1 MNGSGAASAASP
13 GPASAPGGRIAAL
26 DGLRGVAVLLVVAL
40 HCYAAVPGPTG
51 LWLHDALQ
59 RLGSLFFCGVDL
71 FFVLSGFFIGGILL
85 EHRASPRL
93 LPVFYLRRAAR
104 ILPVYALLLLS
115 FYLCRQIPLLTAPH
129 GGAYFTSTVPE
140 WSYFAFLQNIFMA
153 AHRDPGAFWLG
164 PTWSLA
170 VEEQFYLLVPLLVI
184 RTTPGQLARLCAGGL
199 FLGAALRVALVLSG
213 RDGQP
218 AVFLLPTHA
227 DGLLCGL
234 LCALAVSD
242 PRFPAAMAA
251 VRRRLR
257 WALVAALA
265 GFAVLAWH
273 RFTPAS
279 PAILL
284 FGYPALSAAFA
295 ATVLYV
301 IAFPDSRLARALSV
315 RALVA
320 AGLGSYFIYL
330 FHAPVWFTVH
340 AFLRGGPPLHFD
352 AAGAAATGLALLA
365 TFGLAWVSW
374 RWLESPILAR
384 ARRLSYR

>member
-1 MNGSGAASAASP
+1 MNGSGATSAAP
-13 GPASAPGGRIAAL
+13 AGPAPAPGGRLVAL

-51 LWLHDALQ
+51 VWLHDALQ

-85 EHRASPRL
+85 DHRDAPRL
-93 LPVFYLRRAAR
+93 LPVFYLRRAVR

-115 FYLCRQIPLLTAPH
+115 FYLCRQIPLLTVPH
-129 GGAYFTSTVPE
+129 GGAYFASSVPE
-140 WSYFAFLQNIFMA
+140 WTYFAFVQNIFMA

-184 RTTPGQLARLCAGGL
+184 RTTSARLAQLCAGGL
-199 FLGAALRVALVLSG
+199 LLGSALRLAVVLG
-213 RDGQP
+213 GEEGQP

-234 LCALAVSD
+234 LCALAIRD
-242 PRFPAAMAA
+242 PRFPAVMAA
-251 VRRRLR
+251 WRRRLR
-257 WALVAALA
+257 WLLLAGIA
-265 GFAVLAWH
+265 GFAVLAWQ

-284 FGYPALSAAFA
+284 FGFPALSAFFG

-301 IAFPDSRLARALSV
+301 VAFPGSRLARALSV
-315 RALVA
+315 RSLVA

-340 AFLRGGPPLHFD
+340 ALMRAGPPLHFD
-352 AAGAAATGLALLA
+352 AAGFAATGLALLA

-374 RWLESPILAR
+374 RWLEAPLLRR
-384 ARRLSYR
+384 ARRISYR